1 MPTLDDFAQGG
12 IAAINEHRFDDAI
25 EQFTQ
30 ALGLAPD
37 RPDMNNALGM
47 AYLHRGEVG
56 SALPHLEKAVTLAD
70 QFSDAEHGDMK
81 VHFLSSLATAYQL
94 SDRITDARRVLADT
108 ARRFPSSRETKLQLG
123 QLLLTSCLLEEG
135 LVVYGG
141 LAKDDAFDADEKE
154 AAQAVHDAARAL
166 LDSVDDTADVF
177 LRAHRESYATYFDD
191 IASEQPTWYAEAAR
205 MTRGEDGEPKP
216 VLTTGARPYA
226 MTRVD
231 LVNPETGEV
240 AGVYSDTE
248 PMIVAVEGLEPLAQ
262 LPIMFPWKGAAIE
275 TWVCTQVPWHWM
287 TITIQLA
294 EPMSEEA
301 RVAAVDPTIGEWY
314 LAGFNGD
321 FGDADKGRFHYI
333 GPPDTVGDR
342 ALAYTVDL
350 GRASYEAVEDLVKRL
365 GKLSATTPVRRVLFG
380 NGYLPD

>member
-12 IAAINEHRFDDAI
+12 IAAINERRFDDAI
-25 EQFTQ
+25 EQFTK
-30 ALGLAPD
+30 ALELAPD

-56 SALPHLEKAVTLAD
+56 SAVPHLEKSVTLAEA
-70 QFSDAEHGDMK
+70 FPDADHADMK
-81 VHFLSSLATAYQL
+81 LHFLSSLATAYQL
-94 SDRITDARRVLADT
+94 ADRIADARRVLADT
-108 ARRFPSSRETKLQLG
+108 ARRFPESRDTKLQLG

-135 LVVYGG
+135 LAVYGG
-141 LAKDDAFDADEKE
+141 LATDPAFDDDEKA

-177 LRAHRESYATYFDD
+177 LRAHQDSYVTYFDD
-191 IASEQPTWYAEAAR
+191 VASEQPTWYAEAAR
-205 MTRGEDGEPKP
+205 MTRGDDGEPKP

-231 LVNPETGEV
+231 LVNPATGEV

-262 LPIMFPWKGAAIE
+262 LPIMFPWKGAAVE

-287 TITIQLA
+287 TITVQLA
-294 EPMSEEA
+294 EATTDEA
-301 RVAAVDPTIGEWY
+301 RVAAIDPVFGEWY

-342 ALAYTVDL
+342 AVAYTVDL
-350 GRASYEAVEDLVKRL
+350 GRAGYEAIEDLVQRL
-365 GKLSATTPVRRVLFG
+365 AKLSTTTPVRRVLFG